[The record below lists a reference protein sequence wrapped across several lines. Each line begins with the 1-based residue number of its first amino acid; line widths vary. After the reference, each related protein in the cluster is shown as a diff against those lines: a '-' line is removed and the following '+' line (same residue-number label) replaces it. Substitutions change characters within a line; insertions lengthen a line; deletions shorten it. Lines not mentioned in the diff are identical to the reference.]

1 MQTILFCVLSGI
13 VSGAVAALCGVG
25 GGIILVPVFVALFKM
40 PQKNAVA
47 TSLAAIILTSLAA
60 SIRNTGNQLVDW
72 KIAVPVA
79 LSAAVVAWFAADWLR
94 QLSNV
99 VLTRI
104 FAVIMITV
112 GARMLWT
119 AR

>member
-1 MQTILFCVLSGI
+1 MQNILLCLLAGV
-13 VSGAVAALCGVG
+13 VSGGVAALCGVG
-25 GGIILVPVFVALFKM
+25 GGIILVPAFVFFFDM

-72 KIAVPVA
+72 KVAVPVA

-94 QLSNV
+94 QLSNLL
-99 VLTRI
+99 LTRI
-104 FAVIMITV
+104 FAVVMITV
-112 GARMLWT
+112 GARMLWL
-119 AR
+119 AK